1 MEGLYLLRSA
11 VVDSL
16 YFILTL
22 PDNDLDINL
31 LTLGAGLL
39 TFPQEVE
46 HAAITG
52 SVRTLLRDFDLPVLF
67 LGLVTL

>member
-1 MEGLYLLRSA
+1 MDGLYF
-11 VVDSL
+11 V
-16 YFILTL
+16 LTL
-22 PDNDLDINL
+22 PDNDLDILL

-52 SVRTLLRDFDLPVLF
+52 SVRTLMWDFNLPVLF

>member
-1 MEGLYLLRSA
+1 MDGLYF
-11 VVDSL
+11 V
-16 YFILTL
+16 LTL
-22 PDNDLDINL
+22 PYNGLDVHV
-31 LTLGAGLL
+31 LTLGTGLR

-46 HAAITG
+46 HAPITG

>member
-1 MEGLYLLRSA
+1 MDGLYF
-11 VVDSL
+11 V
-16 YFILTL
+16 LTL
-22 PDNDLDINL
+22 PDNDLDILL

-52 SVRTLLRDFDLPVLF
+52 SVRTLWRDFNLPVLF

>member
-1 MEGLYLLRSA
+1 MYLLRSA

-52 SVRTLLRDFDLPVLF
+52 SVRTLWWDFDLPVLF